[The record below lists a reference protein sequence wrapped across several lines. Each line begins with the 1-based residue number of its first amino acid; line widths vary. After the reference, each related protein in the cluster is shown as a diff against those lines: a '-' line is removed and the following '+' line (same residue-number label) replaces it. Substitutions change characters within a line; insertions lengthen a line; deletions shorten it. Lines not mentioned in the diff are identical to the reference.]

1 MSRRVTKAKRQHPKA
16 GPQPVVYDNTRAKLL
31 DAAGQVFAEVGY
43 HAATIRKICARAG
56 TNIAL
61 VNYHFRDK
69 FGLYTEVLR
78 QSVCADQLQAVRN
91 LLAQGAPPEDI
102 LRVLIRARLQSACGG
117 DRPDWHFRIMA
128 HELAQP
134 TPALSQVINE
144 TMRPIYGRLREIIG
158 GLLGLSPD
166 DGKTRLCAHSVMSQ
180 VLFYALA
187 RPVLVRLWP
196 EFKMTPEQLD
206 QIADHIADF
215 SLAYLRETGSKDNPV
230 AALEPAGRRE

>member
-1 MSRRVTKAKRQHPKA
+1 
-16 GPQPVVYDNTRAKLL
+16 
-31 DAAGQVFAEVGY
+31 
-43 HAATIRKICARAG
+43 
-56 TNIAL
+56 
-61 VNYHFRDK
+61 
-69 FGLYTEVLR
+69 
-78 QSVCADQLQAVRN
+78 
-91 LLAQGAPPEDI
+91 
-102 LRVLIRARLQSACGG
+102 
-117 DRPDWHFRIMA
+117 MA

>member
-1 MSRRVTKAKRQHPKA
+1 MSRQVTKPRRRHPKA
-16 GPQPVVYDNTRAKLL
+16 DLRPLAFDDTRAKLL
-31 DAAGQVFAEVGY
+31 QAAGQVFAEVGY
-43 HAATIRKICARAG
+43 HAATVRKISARAG

-69 FGLYTEVLR
+69 LGLYTEVLR
-78 QSVCADQLQAVRN
+78 QSVCADQLEAVRT
-91 LLAQGAPPEDI
+91 LLGQGAPPEEI
-102 LRVLIRARLQSACGG
+102 LRAVIRARLQSACGG

-166 DGKTRLCAHSVMSQ
+166 DEKTRLCAHSIMGQ
-180 VLFYALA
+180 VVFYALA

-196 EFKMTPEQLD
+196 EFKVTPAQLD
-206 QIADHIADF
+206 RIADHIADF
-215 SLAYLRETGSKDNPV
+215 SLAYLREAASKGSPV
-230 AALEPAGRRE
+230 TAVEPAGRQK